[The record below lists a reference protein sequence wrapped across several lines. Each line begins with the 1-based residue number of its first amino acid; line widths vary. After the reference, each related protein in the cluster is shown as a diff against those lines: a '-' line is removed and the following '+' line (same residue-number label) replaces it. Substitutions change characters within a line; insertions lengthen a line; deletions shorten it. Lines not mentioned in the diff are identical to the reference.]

1 MPKEIGVRTN
11 KRLEM
16 VNITREVQAFLDAA
30 KAKAGT
36 VVIFVPH
43 TTAGVTINENADPD
57 VVHDILSFTAELV
70 PERAEF
76 THAEGN
82 SDAHIKS
89 SMFSPSL
96 TLIVEKGRPM
106 LGTWQG
112 IYFTEFDGP
121 RSRKVWLKYVP
132 DVPA

>member
-1 MPKEIGVRTN
+1 MLKEIGVRTN